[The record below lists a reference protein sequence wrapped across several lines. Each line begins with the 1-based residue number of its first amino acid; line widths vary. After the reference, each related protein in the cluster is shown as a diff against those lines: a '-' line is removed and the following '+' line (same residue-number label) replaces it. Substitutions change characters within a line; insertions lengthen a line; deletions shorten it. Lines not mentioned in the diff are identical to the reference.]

1 LGVIKEIKDLT
12 CIVLAGGKSLRLGR
26 DKAFEIIGD
35 DSLIER
41 VTHRLAFFSSQIIVV
56 AAEKRLIPLLSHLTA
71 KVVVDLY
78 PGKGSLGGVY
88 TGLTVSD
95 SLHNLVVACDMP
107 FLSSALL
114 DHIIQLS
121 PGFDLVI
128 PRVGGMLEPLHAVYS
143 KNCLTPMEQLLQQD
157 RLRIGKLSD
166 LVKVRYVE
174 NDEIDRFDP
183 EHLSFLNINTE
194 TDLERARELA
204 RKEQTSRREH

>member
-1 LGVIKEIKDLT
+1 M
-12 CIVLAGGKSLRLGR
+12 RLGR

-41 VTHRLAFFSSQIIVV
+41 VIHKLAFFGGQIIVV

-78 PGKGSLGGVY
+78 PGKGSLGGIY
-88 TGLTVSD
+88 TGLAASD

-107 FLSSALL
+107 FLDSALL

-128 PRVGGMLEPLHAVYS
+128 PRVGGLLEPLHAVYS

-157 RLRIGKLSD
+157 RLKVGELSD

-174 NDEIDRFDP
+174 NDELDRFDP
-183 EHLSFLNINTE
+183 NHLSFLNINTE